1 MCVIGQ
7 LKASNSPRLPAFTFY
22 SVNPLY
28 TIQYRYLF
36 SSHFYVIVKRWS
48 LNEDKSKL
56 RNIDGRQLKKFAD
69 SNNGEEAYIAIM
81 AKGYRDGMKVNVGNN
96 SIYTRETG
104 KRKRRAAIDYQ
115 NAPLSEN
122 TDYAIFIRV
131 FYDKNEVSI
140 YILARF
146 VLVAIYI

>member
-1 MCVIGQ
+1 
-7 LKASNSPRLPAFTFY
+7 
-22 SVNPLY
+22 
-28 TIQYRYLF
+28 
-36 SSHFYVIVKRWS
+36 
-48 LNEDKSKL
+48 
-56 RNIDGRQLKKFAD
+56 
-69 SNNGEEAYIAIM
+69 M

-96 SIYTRETG
+96 TIYTRETG
-104 KRKRRAAIDYQ
+104 KRKRRATNDYQ

-140 YILARF
+140 YTLTRF